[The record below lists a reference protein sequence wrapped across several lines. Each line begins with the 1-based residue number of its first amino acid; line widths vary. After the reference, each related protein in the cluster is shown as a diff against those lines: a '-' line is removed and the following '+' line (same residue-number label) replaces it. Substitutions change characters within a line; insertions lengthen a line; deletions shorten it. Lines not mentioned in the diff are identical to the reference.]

1 MKHQDLLNKMTLDEK
16 AAILSGMTEWE
27 TRNIDRLNIP

>member
-27 TRNIDRLNIP
+27 TRKY